1 MAANVVIGNST
12 LSLSA
17 TQTLTT
23 GLITT
28 QKPQGA
34 MTFGAGGSGAA
45 YTNGTGAG
53 QIDQIYQRQ
62 LTFVASTLQTIDLTA
77 LPDMASPQVNQSLAR
92 VRELWIE
99 VTDIVL
105 THTLSVAQGASNGWA
120 FLPPIANGLTAMP
133 GGRAGIV
140 MSDPDSV
147 GAGVGMVVDGSHKT
161 ITLTPSAFPIIVNV
175 TILGCSA
182 VS

>member
-1 MAANVVIGNST
+1 MAVVIGNST
-12 LSLSA
+12 ISLSA

-23 GLITT
+23 GLTATT
-28 QKPQGA
+28 RPQGI

-45 YTNGTGAG
+45 YTNGTGPG
-53 QIDQIYQRQ
+53 QIDMVYSRQ
-62 LTFVASTLQTIDLTA
+62 LTFVASTLQTLDLQA
-77 LPDMASPQVNQSLAR
+77 IPDMASPQVNQIMVR
-92 VRELWIE
+92 VREFWVE

-105 THTLSVAQGASNGWA
+105 THTLGVAQAASNGWS
-120 FLPPIANGLTAMP
+120 FLPPIANQLVAMP

-140 MSDPDSV
+140 LSDPDSV
-147 GAGVGMVVDGSHKT
+147 GAGVGMIVDSSHKG
-161 ITLTPSAFPIIVNV
+161 ITLTPSAFAIVANV

>member
-1 MAANVVIGNST
+1 MAVVIGNST
-12 LSLSA
+12 ISLSA

-23 GLITT
+23 GLTAT
-28 QKPQGA
+28 VKPSGVMA
-34 MTFGAGGSGAA
+34 FGAGGTGAA

-53 QIDQIYQRQ
+53 QIDLIYSRQ
-62 LTFVASTLQTIDLTA
+62 VTFVASVAQTLDLTA
-77 LPDMASPQVNQSLAR
+77 IIDMASPTVSQNMAR
-92 VRELWIE
+92 VREFWVE

-105 THTLSVAQGASNGWA
+105 THTLGVAQGASNGWG
-120 FLPPIANGLTAMP
+120 FLPPIANQLVAMP

-147 GAGVGMVVDGSHKT
+147 GAGVGMIVDGSHKT
-161 ITLTPSAFPIIVNV
+161 ITFTPTAFAIVANI